1 MIDIIIAFL
10 AAEGLPA
17 LVLLCRARQTGL
29 SGDAGVI
36 AALSSLGQG
45 SVLAGL
51 GCLLLVQLLAIGL
64 AVASTLLFFR
74 WKYRK
79 VTYSTKGLAE
89 ALDKISSLPVSP
101 IMRKMLSRQVCVEYK
116 RRVRAYVAEMRKK
129 DDQQ

>member
-36 AALSSLGQG
+36 AALTSLGQG

-51 GCLLLVQLLAIGL
+51 GYLLLVQLLAIGL
-64 AVASTLLFFR
+64 TVGSFLLYFR

-79 VTYSTKGLAE
+79 ATYSTKGLAE
-89 ALDKISSLPVSP
+89 ALDKISTLPVSP
-101 IMRKMLSRQVCVEYK
+101 IMRKMLSRQVCVEYR

>member
-36 AALSSLGQG
+36 AALTSLGQG
-45 SVLAGL
+45 SALAGL

-64 AVASTLLFFR
+64 TVGGILLFFH

-79 VTYSTKGLAE
+79 VYDSPKATGETVEKIKDLPLSATMKGLIFDHVIHEFMRCVHAR
-89 ALDKISSLPVSP
+89 AAANRKRNGLD
-101 IMRKMLSRQVCVEYK
+101 
-116 RRVRAYVAEMRKK
+116 
-129 DDQQ
+129 

>member
-10 AAEGLPA
+10 AAEGLPV

-64 AVASTLLFFR
+64 VVGGFLLFFH

-79 VTYSTKGLAE
+79 AYDSADATGE
-89 ALDKISSLPVSP
+89 AMESVQELPLSAT
-101 IMRKMLSRQVCVEYK
+101 MRQMIFKHIGMEFSRHLHA
-116 RRVRAYVAEMRKK
+116 RIAEMRRKNG
-129 DDQQ
+129 QQ